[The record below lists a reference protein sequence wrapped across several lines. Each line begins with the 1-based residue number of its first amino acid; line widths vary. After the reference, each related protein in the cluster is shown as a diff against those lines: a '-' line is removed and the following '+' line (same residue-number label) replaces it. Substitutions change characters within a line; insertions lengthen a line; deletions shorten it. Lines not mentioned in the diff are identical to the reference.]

1 MALRATLRQ
10 DPDVILVGE
19 MRDLETISFAVTA
32 AETGHLVFGTVHTA
46 SADTSVDRLINAFPP
61 GQQPQ
66 VRSMLAETLQAVVC
80 QHLVRKKVGG
90 LVLVADVLINN
101 VAVSNLIRKG
111 KTYQIP
117 SVVTTSRE
125 SGMQSMDMELARLV
139 NEGVVALEEGYSKAN
154 DKRAFEQATGT
165 GEAGSEKREAPPPPP
180 QAKAG

>member
-1 MALRATLRQ
+1 
-10 DPDVILVGE
+10 VILVGE

-80 QHLVRKKVGG
+80 QHLVRKKEGG
-90 LVLVADVLINN
+90 RVLVAEVLINN
-101 VAVSNLIRKG
+101 EAVSNLIRKG

-125 SGMQSMDMELARLV
+125 LGMQSMDMELARLV
-139 NEGVVALEEGYSKAN
+139 NEGVIALDEGYSKAN

-165 GEAGSEKREAPPPPP
+165 GDAAPGEKREAPPPVPP